1 MGFGRLALEALI
13 GGSRGC
19 HLLLEGMENGTV
31 EGHSVFSA
39 GELANVGR
47 EQKDAPVADSG
58 ERKVAAGWDN
68 SGQTN

>member
-1 MGFGRLALEALI
+1 MRVCGQIKAAYD
-13 GGSRGC
+13 
-19 HLLLEGMENGTV
+19 LLLEGMENGTV

-47 EQKDAPVADSG
+47 EQKDAPVVDSG

>member
-1 MGFGRLALEALI
+1 VWPQIKAAYD
-13 GGSRGC
+13 
-19 HLLLEGMENGTV
+19 LLLEGMENGTV

-47 EQKDAPVADSG
+47 DQKDAPVADSG

>member
-1 MGFGRLALEALI
+1 
-13 GGSRGC
+13 
-19 HLLLEGMENGTV
+19 LLLEGMENGTV